1 MKVLW
6 IIILIKR
13 GKIKRGNEFDIYL
26 NSSDILFTLAI
37 NGSRYKENTT
47 PLRAKIVII
56 KETMDIN
63 LNELSLTLYGMMIEK
78 LHIYSI
84 NNDEM
89 LKEFNVVQ
97 IKEPSRV
104 DYIEIGLENFTKHLC
119 RPDISFMSYNKHSLY
134 ILRNGNYKDV
144 KSIITNINGYNVSVG
159 RGGGQKSHMISPLGF
174 RLSCYLMAL
183 FNFDYKLINSLNSFN
198 DIEKYRYLPY

>member
-1 MKVLW
+1 MIV
-6 IIILIKR
+6 LIKR
-13 GKIKRGNEFDIYL
+13 GNIKLGNEFDVYL
-26 NSSDILFTLAI
+26 NPSDILFTLAI
-37 NGSRYKENTT
+37 NGSCYKENTT
-47 PLRAKIVII
+47 PLIGKIVII
-56 KETMDIN
+56 KETMNIN
-63 LNELSLTLYGMMIEK
+63 LNELSVILNGMMIDK

-97 IKEPSRV
+97 IQEPSKV
-104 DYIEIGLENFTKHLC
+104 NYIEIGLENFTEHLC
-119 RPDISFMSYNKHSLY
+119 RPDISFRGYNKDALY
-134 ILRNGNYKDV
+134 VLRNGNYMDV

-159 RGGGQKSHMISPLGF
+159 RGGSQKSHMISPLDF

-198 DIEKYRYLPY
+198 DIEKYRYLPYFKRR